1 MAATLEANVQA
12 PAGAAMSAM
21 ERAAWMQASI
31 LQAVKSTMGRTV
43 GLEEPLMTAGLDS
56 LGKYD
61 HSLGDTA
68 TSANLSILHMFCSP
82 RAASRPCSR
91 HEGHSC

>member
-1 MAATLEANVQA
+1 MQA

-56 LGKYD
+56 LG
-61 HSLGDTA
+61 DTA
-68 TSANLSILHMFCSP
+68 TSAKLSILHMFCSP